1 MEGNEVNDM
10 AYHSSVPRIFEA
22 VPLGKFC
29 TEHYWDYT
37 QEGAD
42 PQMEA
47 ICNDYLRHPR
57 LLPVANWPEK
67 LGYEAGDVIVNAVKG
82 ECRGRPALVAILG

>member
-1 MEGNEVNDM
+1 MNDM

-29 TEHYWDYT
+29 TEHYWDYS

-47 ICNDYLRHPR
+47 ICNDYLR
-57 LLPVANWPEK
+57 
-67 LGYEAGDVIVNAVKG
+67 
-82 ECRGRPALVAILG
+82 CAIQ

>member
-1 MEGNEVNDM
+1 M

-29 TEHYWDYT
+29 TEHYWDYS

-47 ICNDYLRHPR
+47 ICNDYLRGAIQFG
-57 LLPVANWPEK
+57 VK
-67 LGYEAGDVIVNAVKG
+67 LGAKLGQDFELPGDGTKWS
-82 ECRGRPALVAILG
+82 PF